1 MPLSKDEELELLN
14 IQIALKEKQQN
25 KPPTKADQTMVEE
38 TSPTGILKKLAPSN
52 VLPGVAIAGSGIS
65 KATGLTLNPISPV
78 SDPNQFIRAAQNPV
92 KALQDTAESLKRGV
106 MRVVDPSFVPTQSE
120 QLPDKVGTIGGMV
133 MDLASVP
140 STSPAKGGIV
150 SKAAE
155 TADSLAGVPKG
166 SSFQLLKDPSKWTK
180 IFTSSAAKKAAYQK
194 AVEAG
199 EMAAEMTG
207 QKSFTQLAEEALTG
221 TTKTIRDQ
229 ADVADRI
236 LKMEEQGTKVG
247 PGAVREL
254 ITFRKAA
261 NDEIGRLQKVI
272 ENGIQNYKAHNV
284 AVTRLVNYKEMA
296 NRVNSVLDRYAPN
309 FRAADKVF
317 TDAKSV
323 EPFRKGI
330 KPFIFGAA
338 NATTGVGLQQGYRL
352 PVAMADALEA
362 LSKKRR
368 QAK

>member
-1 MPLSKDEELELLN
+1 MPLSKDEELELL
-14 IQIALKEKQQN
+14 QLELSLREREKPN
-25 KPPTKADQTMVEE
+25 TAADSRMVEE
-38 TSPTGILKKLAPSN
+38 TSPMGIIKKLAPSN
-52 VLPGVAIAGSGIS
+52 ILPGVAIASSGIS
-65 KATGLTLNPISPV
+65 KATGLTLSPISPV
-78 SDPNQFIRAAQNPV
+78 SDPQQLLRATQDPV

-106 MRVVDPSFVPTQSE
+106 MRVVDPSFVPTPSE

-166 SSFQLLKDPSKWTK
+166 SSFQLLRDPSKWTK
-180 IFTSSAAKKAAYQK
+180 IFTSDAAKKAAYQK
-194 AVEAG
+194 AVDAG
-199 EMAAEMTG
+199 EMASEMTG
-207 QKSFTQLAEEALTG
+207 HKSFIQLADEALTG

-229 ADVADRI
+229 AEVAARI
-236 LKMEEQGTKVG
+236 LKMDKQGIKMG
-247 PGAVREL
+247 PGGVREL

-272 ENGIQNYKAHNV
+272 ENGILNEKPHNI

-296 NRVNSVLDRYAPN
+296 DRVNSVLDRLAPN

-317 TDAKSV
+317 TEAKAM

-330 KPFIFGAA
+330 KPFIFGAG
-338 NATTGVGLQQGYRL
+338 NATIGTGLQQGNRI
-352 PVAMADALEA
+352 PVAMADALEQ